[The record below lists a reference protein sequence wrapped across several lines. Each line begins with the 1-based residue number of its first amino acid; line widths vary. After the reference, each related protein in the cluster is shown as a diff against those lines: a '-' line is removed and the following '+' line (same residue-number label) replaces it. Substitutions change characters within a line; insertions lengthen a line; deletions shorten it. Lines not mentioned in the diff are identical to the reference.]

1 MALSLSREKEILA
14 KLDKLRQ
21 EIHKLYST
29 PSKNAWGD
37 MQSIEAKQ
45 KEMTSLE
52 KELRQDE
59 TSLTELV
66 GEVDEFL
73 GMSQPHR
80 EPSPPPKGFTADQWK
95 EALKRANRRNMF
107 KKVRKVFSPVEEGK

>member
-14 KLDKLRQ
+14 RLDKLRQ

-37 MQSIEAKQ
+37 LKNIEAKQ
-45 KEMTSLE
+45 REMGDLE
-52 KELRQDE
+52 RELRQDE

-73 GMSQPHR
+73 GMSQPK
-80 EPSPPPKGFTADQWK
+80 PSIPPKGFTPDQWK
-95 EALKRANRRNMF
+95 EALKRADRRNMF
-107 KKVRKVFSPVEEGK
+107 RKVRKVFSPVEEGK